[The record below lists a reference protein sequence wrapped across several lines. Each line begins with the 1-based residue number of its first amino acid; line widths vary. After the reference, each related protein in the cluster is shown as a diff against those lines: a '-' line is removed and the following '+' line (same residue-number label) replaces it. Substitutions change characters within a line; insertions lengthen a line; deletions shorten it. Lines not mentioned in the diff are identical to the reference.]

1 MPMGTKWFLTDQKA
15 KEFPGGPRGHFGK
28 GHYRS
33 SEVQRR
39 GKERECSL
47 ELKLSAQRES
57 RAQTGACRAAVVRSL
72 TTDLTGNPAQ
82 GWNATDRRSKS
93 ICTDKVLYS

>member
-1 MPMGTKWFLTDQKA
+1 MPMATKWFLTDQKA

-28 GHYRS
+28 GHYRN

-39 GKERECSL
+39 GKERELSL
-47 ELKLSAQRES
+47 ELKLRGEAGLRQGH
-57 RAQTGACRAAVVRSL
+57 AGAAVVRAL

-82 GWNATDRRSKS
+82 GWDATDRRSKS
-93 ICTDKVLYS
+93 ICTDKVLHS